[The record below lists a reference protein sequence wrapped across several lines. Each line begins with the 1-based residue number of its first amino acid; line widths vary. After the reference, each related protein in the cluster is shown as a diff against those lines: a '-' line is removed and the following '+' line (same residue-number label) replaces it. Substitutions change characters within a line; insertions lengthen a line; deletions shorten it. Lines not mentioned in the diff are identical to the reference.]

1 MYELLLWLLFRVC
14 VPMDVC
20 TWARTTVLLAVQCI
34 KLDLKILS
42 GRSWFVIIVLICCYN
57 KSINALNSSW
67 QKSHCQYTCTMLTV
81 NHISISTLFFS
92 LWTVLSD
99 IHHSWRFQLH
109 INDNDEIKS
118 MGVVSGIEVI
128 EILFET
134 AACSMVRWRVKSKS
148 SYNNYYTEIAWQTC
162 NALSGKSFGT
172 CCHFSVLWWQAGP
185 VLAVA
190 DGLYSLL
197 SPSPC
202 WNNDQCLCNTWIA

>member
-1 MYELLLWLLFRVC
+1 MYELLLWLLFRIC

-20 TWARTTVLLAVQCI
+20 TWARTTVLLAVHQAWSENFKRPFLVCYN
-34 KLDLKILS
+34 
-42 GRSWFVIIVLICCYN
+42 FVNCCYN

-67 QKSHCQYTCTMLTV
+67 QKSHCQYTYTMLTV
-81 NHISISTLFFS
+81 NHISISEFFFS

-109 INDNDEIKS
+109 INDNNEIKS

-202 WNNDQCLCNTWIA
+202 WNNDQWLCNTWIA